1 MTSVTMVLN
10 VDSYTYLL
18 QEITDDANIDKHIV
32 IDNTPIPIGGASA
45 ASDVTF
51 MLQIITDFNMPYN
64 IKTLTMYAGLLC
76 LSLVLMIIATM
87 YVCCKT
93 RNDVIAKKTKLEAES
108 DGRMD
113 QSLIKEEDRDLA
125 TPKST
130 FKVSTIGDE

>member
-1 MTSVTMVLN
+1 MTSVTMALN
-10 VDSYTYLL
+10 VDSYIYLL
-18 QEITDDANIDKHIV
+18 QEMTDDANIDKHIV
-32 IDNTPIPIGGASA
+32 IDNTPIPIGGASS

-93 RNDVIAKKTKLEAES
+93 RNDVIAKRTKLESES
-108 DGRMD
+108 DGKMD
-113 QSLIKEEDRDLA
+113 
-125 TPKST
+125 
-130 FKVSTIGDE
+130 

>member
-10 VDSYTYLL
+10 VESYTYLL
-18 QEITDDANIDKHIV
+18 QEMTDDANIDKHIV
-32 IDNTPIPIGGASA
+32 IDNTPIPIGGASS

-76 LSLVLMIIATM
+76 LSLVLIIIATM

-113 QSLIKEEDRDLA
+113 QPLIKEEDNEVR
-125 TPKST
+125 TPRSS
-130 FKVSTIGDE
+130 FKGTAIDDE